1 MTKEDLDK
9 IKEAVEI
16 LESYNIPLRPIQL
29 LNQILDKYDTSL
41 SLFGCNMIKPTY
53 DGEKRLIKLSIKSLE
68 LDTSITK
75 YYKYYD
81 DLFKIEC
88 TYIFEGSN
96 INIDVYLILAESE
109 EEYIKHIESIK
120 NQIAEK

>member
-29 LNQILDKYDTSL
+29 LNEILDKYDTSL
-41 SLFGCNMIKPTY
+41 SHFVRNIVKPTY
-53 DGEKRLIKLSIKSLE
+53 DNKDRLVKLSIKSLE
-68 LDTSITK
+68 LDASITK
-75 YYKYYD
+75 YYKYCD
-81 DLFKIEC
+81 DLLKIEC
-88 TYIFEGSN
+88 TYVFEGNN
-96 INIDVYLILAESE
+96 IQTDVYFILAKTE
-109 EEYIKHIESIK
+109 EEYIKSIQTIK